1 MECSLD
7 EKKRLFSGS
16 GLPVLYSEPMTL
28 YLKYRPQS
36 FADVVGQDHIVTT
49 LEQAVEQSQ
58 LTHAYLFSGSR
69 GTGKT
74 SVARILAKSI
84 LTKKVQDET
93 LKKQILEGVEEGSLV
108 DLIEIDAASTR
119 GIDDIRDLIDKI
131 QFSPVVAGAKVYIV
145 DEVHMLTKEAFNALL
160 KTLEEPPEY
169 AFFILATTELH
180 KVPETIQSRC
190 QRFPFRRVREEDLIR
205 RLQFIADQE
214 HITADRAALRLIAN
228 HATGSFRDA
237 ISLLDQL
244 RALKKITIEEVQ
256 ERIGM
261 SDETFIQE
269 VFDAIEAHDRKKIP
283 EIVTAIEDS
292 GVPLD
297 QVLRSMLTIL
307 RERMHIAI
315 EKGESTDAYVSMMD
329 VLLGSLKDLR
339 LSPVP
344 GLVMEATILHLAG
357 DDGIPSVEAPV
368 KRMKEST
375 KKKEKISMPEEIKE
389 SKSDISHAAIE
400 VDALTTAAVRKHWN
414 SVVDT
419 VTPPSVRMSLKNA
432 VVTNVEK
439 ETVSLAFTS
448 SFHKEKVAALDAS
461 RAVEQILQ
469 TIFKKPVRLNCVY
482 EEQSLSTGDEA
493 SVSLVEAAE
502 EVFGS
507 K

>member
-1 MECSLD
+1 MLIGR
-7 EKKRLFSGS
+7 KIRLFSGS
-16 GLPVLYSEPMTL
+16 GPSVLYSEPMTL

-214 HITADRAALRLIAN
+214 RITADRAALRLIAN

-261 SDETFIQE
+261 SDEAFIQE
-269 VFDAIEAHDRKKIP
+269 IFDAIETHDRKKIP
-283 EIVTAIEDS
+283 EIVAAVEDS

-329 VLLGSLKDLR
+329 ILLGSLKDLR

-357 DDGIPSVEAPV
+357 DDGILSSESPV
-368 KRMKEST
+368 KSAKEVSS

-389 SKSDISHAAIE
+389 SKNDISHAAIE
-400 VDALTTAAVRKHWN
+400 VEALTAASVRKHWN
-414 SVVDT
+414 KVLDT